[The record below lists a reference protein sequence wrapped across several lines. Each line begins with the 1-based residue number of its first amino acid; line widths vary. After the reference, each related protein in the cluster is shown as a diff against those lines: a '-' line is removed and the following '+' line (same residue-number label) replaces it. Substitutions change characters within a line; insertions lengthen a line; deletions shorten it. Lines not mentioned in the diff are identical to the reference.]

1 MLGHHAACS
10 MPSRLMGADVV
21 TFKAKV
27 LSGNLVVADNVAI
40 EIDQKSADNW
50 KGWIQT
56 LATLE
61 EQSQYQV
68 ELNDGRRGTVRI
80 QSVQENK
87 YPFTGVGPLT

>member
-1 MLGHHAACS
+1 
-10 MPSRLMGADVV
+10 V

-27 LSGNLVVADNVAI
+27 LSGNLAVADNVTI
-40 EIDQKSADNW
+40 EVEQKGAENW

-61 EQSQYQV
+61 MSSQYQV

-80 QSVQENK
+80 QSVEENK
-87 YPFTGVGPLT
+87 YPFTGVGPLK

>member
-1 MLGHHAACS
+1 M
-10 MPSRLMGADVV
+10 

-27 LSGNLVVADNVAI
+27 LSGNLAVADNVTI
-40 EIDQKSADNW
+40 EIDQKAADSW

-61 EQSQYQV
+61 EQNQYQI

-87 YPFTGVGPLT
+87 YPFTGVGPLK